1 MTNTDES
8 RAEALQQRFAR
19 QVSARLS
26 QGAAELPYD
35 ISERLRAARVQAV
48 GKRKVTSLRTAS
60 SASVQGGSG
69 SATLAMGG
77 TGGNTGGNGDEETS
91 WLNRL
96 ASVVPLLALVAGLLV
111 IQFVQDDNR
120 VNELAEVDAALLTD
134 DLPTAAY
141 TDPGFVEFLK
151 AGFDASQNDQTK
163 Q

>member
-8 RAEALQQRFAR
+8 QAEALQQRFAR

-35 ISERLRAARVQAV
+35 ISERLRAARAQAV

-60 SASVQGGSG
+60 SASVQGGGG
-69 SATLAMGG
+69 SATLAIGGAGGMGG
-77 TGGNTGGNGDEETS
+77 SGDEETS

-120 VNELAEVDAALLTD
+120 VKELAEVDAALLTD

-141 TDPGFVEFLK
+141 TDPGFAEFLK
-151 AGFDASQNDQTK
+151 AGFDASQNDQNK

>member
-35 ISERLRAARVQAV
+35 ISERLRAARAQAV

-60 SASVQGGSG
+60 SASVQGGGSG
-69 SATLAMGG
+69 TLTMGG
-77 TGGNTGGNGDEETS
+77 MGGNGDEETS

-96 ASVVPLLALVAGLLV
+96 ASFVPLLALVAGLLV

-141 TDPGFVEFLK
+141 TDPGFAEFLK
-151 AGFDASQNDQTK
+151 AGFDASQNDQNK

>member
-1 MTNTDES
+1 MTNIDES

-35 ISERLRAARVQAV
+35 ISERLRAARAQAV
-48 GKRKVTSLRTAS
+48 GKRKVTSLRTAAS
-60 SASVQGGSG
+60 TSVQGSA
-69 SATLAMGG
+69 ATLTMGG
-77 TGGNTGGNGDEETS
+77 MGDEETS

-96 ASVVPLLALVAGLLV
+96 ASVLPLLALVAGLLV

-120 VNELAEVDAALLTD
+120 VKELAEVDAALLTD

-141 TDPGFVEFLK
+141 TDPGFAEFLK
-151 AGFDASQNDQTK
+151 AGFDASENNQNNR
-163 Q
+163 